1 MFSSLLKRLSGD
13 DEAPLKPDETRVA
26 IAALLVLAANA
37 DHDYSVVEK
46 AQIERALADR
56 FKLNES
62 QAAALRAD
70 GEAAEQAAMD
80 MFKFTSL
87 IKRLIPYEERAS
99 VLEAMWRV
107 VLSDGMRE
115 MHEDTLMRRVTD
127 LLGLDPRESVEA
139 RRRVSGAS

>member
-1 MFSSLLKRLSGD
+1 MFSDLLKRLTGN

-37 DHDYSVVEK
+37 DGDYAEVEK
-46 AQIERALADR
+46 AQIERVLADR
-56 FKLNES
+56 FALNES

-70 GEAAEQAAMD
+70 GEAAELASMD
-80 MFKFTSL
+80 MYKFTSL

-107 VLSDGMRE
+107 VLADSVRHMDE
-115 MHEDTLMRRVTD
+115 ETLMRRVTD

-139 RRRVSGAS
+139 RRRVSRSS